1 MQYRLIDRPQLK
13 AESKQLL
20 RTAAVPPIFMALL
33 YLGIEQVLNLVAGFF
48 DVRIEFDP
56 TNILYGGF
64 SVTRLPGITSLF
76 VTILISLVVCLLSAG
91 FTCYC
96 LGVRRGERMPYSTLF
111 EAFSFAGKVIALTL
125 VMGVFVALWSLLFV
139 IPGIVAVYRYSFA
152 MFYLCENPERGVM
165 ECLNL
170 SKQNTRGYKWQYC
183 ILELSFFGWYLL
195 VGVVCGLA
203 ALVPVIGT
211 ALSVLLNL
219 ACNMLLAPYFQ
230 LTQAGFFLQATAP
243 IEPVGPT
250 EPPHESWTPEF

>member
-1 MQYRLIDRPQLK
+1 MQYRLINRPQLK

-20 RTAAVPPIFMALL
+20 RTAAVPPIFIALL
-33 YLGIEQVLNLVAGFF
+33 YLGIEKVLDLAAGFF
-48 DVRIEFDP
+48 GVSIEFDF
-56 TNILYGGF
+56 LYGGF
-64 SVTRLPGITSLF
+64 SATRLPGITSLF
-76 VTILISLVVCLLSAG
+76 VTILISLVMWLLSAG

-96 LGVRRGERMPYSTLF
+96 LGVRRGEKMPFSTLF
-111 EAFSFAGKVIALTL
+111 EAFSFAGKVIGLTL
-125 VMGVFVALWSLLFV
+125 VMSIFVALWSLLFI
-139 IPGIVAVYRYSFA
+139 IPGIVAIFRYSFA

-219 ACNMLLAPYFQ
+219 ACSMLLVPYFQ

-243 IEPVGPT
+243 IEPAGPT
-250 EPPHESWTPEF
+250 EPPRKSWTPEF

>member
-1 MQYRLIDRPQLK
+1 MQYRLIDRAQLK

-33 YLGIEQVLNLVAGFF
+33 YLGIEQVLNLAAGFF
-48 DVRIEFDP
+48 DVSIEYDP
-56 TNILYGGF
+56 GNILYGGF
-64 SVTRLPGITSLF
+64 SVSGLPGITSLF
-76 VTILISLVVCLLSAG
+76 VTILISLVVWLLSAG

-111 EAFSFAGKVIALTL
+111 EGFSFAGKVIALTL

-139 IPGIVAVYRYSFA
+139 IPGFVAIYRYSFA

-170 SKQNTRGYKWQYC
+170 SKQSTRGYKWQYFV
-183 ILELSFFGWYLL
+183 LGLSFFGWYLL

-203 ALVPVIGT
+203 ALVPLIGA
-211 ALSVLLNL
+211 ALSILLQL
-219 ACNMLLAPYFQ
+219 ACNMLLMPYLQ
-230 LTQAGFFLQATAP
+230 LTQVGFFLQATAP
-243 IEPVGPT
+243 IEPN
-250 EPPHESWTPEF
+250 EPPHSSWTPEF